1 MIKSM
6 KLDFSMITNY
16 ALISP
21 YAISI
26 IKYDPLSMLHSL
38 FINDFMVKLN
48 LPQLSTT
55 KSTHPTGR
63 EK

>member
-6 KLDFSMITNY
+6 KLVFSMLTNY
-16 ALISP
+16 ALIFP
-21 YAISI
+21 YAILI

-48 LPQLSTT
+48 LPQLRTT
-55 KSTHPTGR
+55 KSTNPIGK